1 MDGLAGWPT
10 HLVRMTLGRVRLA
23 ATVTDLGLLVRSRA
37 TTTATTKATSST
49 SSATTTTTTSTA
61 TATATTAAVRPA
73 TEDDSNGDQLQYAVY
88 WRNSALLDLV
98 LEWLEEDFAERGPR
112 KPRPRA
118 VGC

>member
-23 ATVTDLGLLVRSRA
+23 ATVADLGLLVRSRG
-37 TTTATTKATSST
+37 TTTATTSY
-49 SSATTTTTTSTA
+49 STA
-61 TATATTAAVRPA
+61 AAAAARPTT
-73 TEDDSNGDQLQYAVY
+73 EGDSDGDQLQYASY